1 MRVCREEE
9 REERARPDCQSNPCR
24 CMSLM
29 REDVSITRLSFDDR
43 GEAQQKLYTPIRWP
57 ATFTDHDSAR
67 SALQKATL
75 G

>member
-1 MRVCREEE
+1 
-9 REERARPDCQSNPCR
+9 
-24 CMSLM
+24 M
-29 REDVSITRLSFDDR
+29 REDGLTTRLSFDDR
-43 GEAQQKLYTPIRWP
+43 GEAQQELCTPTRCP